1 MNHDNTSLFQ
11 SNRTTWRRQRRH
23 VVPFPCTTRAP
34 RTEERGQPSTG
45 SSGEI
50 VRQMALLLS
59 AAEKRIAG
67 LERALEETRSMAFTD
82 PLTGALNRR
91 GFEHA
96 YAREMARCRRCG
108 RKLALALIDLDD
120 FKAINDRYGHP
131 AGDKVLVH
139 LVRVLRR
146 SMRPSD
152 ALCRLGGEE
161 FALMLPETSMDDAC
175 RAVRRFLASFS
186 WPVPEVARTVTFS
199 AGVIEHDGGESL
211 EEALQRA
218 DIAAYA
224 AKQAGKNTVVA
235 G

>member
-11 SNRTTWRRQRRH
+11 SNRTALRRQRRH
-23 VVPFPCTTRAP
+23 AVPALSPCAVRAP
-34 RTEERGQPSTG
+34 RAEPADET
-45 SSGEI
+45 

-59 AAEKRIAG
+59 AAEKRIAE
-67 LERALEETRSMAFTD
+67 LERALEEARSMAFTD

-91 GFEHA
+91 GFERA
-96 YAREMARCRRCG
+96 YTREMARCRRRG
-108 RKLALALIDLDD
+108 GKLALALIDLDD
-120 FKAINDRYGHP
+120 FKALNDRYGHP

-175 RAVRRFLASFS
+175 RAVRRFLVYFS
-186 WPVPEVARTVTFS
+186 WPVPEVVRTVTFS
-199 AGVIEHDGGESL
+199 AGVIEHDGCESL
-211 EEALQRA
+211 EEALRRA
-218 DIAAYA
+218 DVAAYA
-224 AKQAGKNTVVA
+224 AKRAGKNTVVA